1 VDKTIERPEVFL
13 AIIAPIGI
21 NLALVETELSNGV
34 SRVAY
39 KPKVIKLTD
48 FLVDHPEWFDLNYGS
63 EFERYEKFIAAG
75 NQLCRESER
84 RDALALTGIAQIYR
98 DQQKRPDTISPATA
112 YIFRQLKRV
121 EEVETLKEVYGR
133 NVLFVGCYSPKR
145 VRVRNLVSLL
155 LKTERG
161 TDLNSLEAQALEI
174 IGIDENQKD
183 EKDGQRFLDAYPHSD
198 FVIDCTDPPA
208 IRKSVQRFIECF
220 FGHPF
225 VSPTRDEH
233 GMYLAQSASLRST
246 DLSRQVGASIFG
258 PNREIVSLGCNEVPK
273 FGGGTYWLDDDPDGR
288 DFQLGY
294 DSNARL
300 RSDMIRDLLGRLR
313 NWFNVDH
320 AEKSPEQLATEALRD
335 DEEAQGPLAR
345 AMISDVIEYGRM
357 VHAEMNAITDASRF
371 GRPTKDATLYCTTM
385 PCHMCTK
392 LIVASG
398 IREVQYLQPYYKSL
412 VRELYEDSV
421 AIDEQIKGK
430 VNFHPFI
437 GVTPNGFRVV
447 FEKGGRKDSNGEA
460 KPWNPLEAYPVFTTG
475 YPSYLSTEANV
486 LPGLEELR
494 NKLDAKGNSLGLG
507 PTLTGSSTPAESSCR
522 KRDRS
527 RGRKAALAKTK
538 K

>member
-1 VDKTIERPEVFL
+1 VVVDKTHERPEVFL

-21 NLALVETELSNGV
+21 DLGLVETELSNGLRRV
-34 SRVAY
+34 SF
-39 KPKVIKLTD
+39 KPRIIKLTD
-48 FLVDHPEWFDLNYGS
+48 FLKEHPEWFDLKYSS

-75 NQLCRESER
+75 NQLCRDSGR
-84 RDALALTGIAQIYR
+84 RDALAVTGIAQIYR
-98 DQQKRPDTISPATA
+98 DQTDRPDTISSETA
-112 YIFRQLKRV
+112 YVFRQLKRV
-121 EEVETLKEVYGR
+121 EEVETLREVYGR
-133 NVLFVGCYSPKR
+133 NILFVGCYSPKR

-161 TDLNSLEAQALEI
+161 TDLNRLEAQALEI

-198 FVIDCTDPPA
+198 FVIDCTDPPS

-225 VSPTRDEH
+225 VSPSRDEH

-258 PNREIVSLGCNEVPK
+258 QNREVVSLGCNEVPR
-273 FGGGTYWLDDDPDGR
+273 FGGGTYWLDDQPDGR

-300 RSDMIRDLLGRLR
+300 RADMIRDMLGRLR

-320 AEKSPEQLATEALRD
+320 ADKSPELLASEALRD
-335 DEEAQGPLAR
+335 DDDAQGPLAR

-371 GRPTKDATLYCTTM
+371 GRATKDATLYCTTM

-421 AIDEQIKGK
+421 TIDEGVEGK
-430 VNFHPFI
+430 VNFHPFV
-437 GVTPNGFRVV
+437 GVTPNGYRIV
-447 FEKGGRKDSNGEA
+447 FEKGARKDENDEA
-460 KPWNPLEAYPVFTTG
+460 RRWNPSEAFPVFTTG
-475 YPSYLSTEANV
+475 YPSYLSTEANI
-486 LPGLEELR
+486 LPSLEALI
-494 NKLDAKGNSLGLG
+494 NKMDAKGNPLGLAG
-507 PTLTGSSTPAESSCR
+507 HAAMPRKTGS
-522 KRDRS
+522 KR
-527 RGRKAALAKTK
+527 AASK
-538 K
+538 KK